1 MTLDYS
7 NFRGR
12 RRAPNVRSFQRNA
25 IVSSSLKTAWFVC
38 ANAFTTPTR
47 AFSCSRLRYTTRND
61 EKPRKRYHPH
71 ESWRTTERL
80 CGMSQAFNV
89 ACVENNSMPHCACA
103 RPLTRSPRPF
113 PREPIRAKSVD
124 TALVHHVRSFS
135 LPLQFSRITPSF
147 FLPLLS
153 IFPSSFSVA
162 LSLSPKLN
170 LSLFV
175 LEADMLSCSV
185 AASRDRK
192 TFPVL
197 AFLASIYKNLYT
209 ESTVLSI
216 STDFPQ
222 KLENFPPVYFFSLP
236 YDCFSSPI
244 VYAPPDDSLVR
255 CITYGECAICF
266 AGQATRRLSL
276 PSSLGTRSE
285 PISM

>member
-1 MTLDYS
+1 
-7 NFRGR
+7 
-12 RRAPNVRSFQRNA
+12 
-25 IVSSSLKTAWFVC
+25 
-38 ANAFTTPTR
+38 
-47 AFSCSRLRYTTRND
+47 
-61 EKPRKRYHPH
+61 
-71 ESWRTTERL
+71 
-80 CGMSQAFNV
+80 
-89 ACVENNSMPHCACA
+89 MP
-103 RPLTRSPRPF
+103 TRSPRLRGLFRARGYGTPQGMMRNRENDTTRMRAGARLSGFAACRKLSMWRASRATPCLIALALALSPALPVPF
-113 PREPIRAKSVD
+113 LVNRSALRAWIPR
-124 TALVHHVRSFS
+124 VHHIRSFS